1 MQMMMFRRLAN
12 LIDYAERADGPPPT
26 MLWPFMAWCTK
37 GTWPVILFAALAS
50 GIAGFFEM
58 ASSIV
63 LGWVVDAA
71 TDSMGS
77 GFFIENLPLLIG
89 GILFF
94 MIARPVSFG
103 ISSLAQTYIL
113 QPNMLNLIMLRIHRW
128 TMGQSVEFFE
138 NDFAGRIAQ
147 KEMQTATSATNVVI
161 EFVHTIVFS
170 IASVLG
176 AMVIVAGLD
185 PLLSLFVLAWL
196 VAYIYFIK
204 NFMPKMRKRSAAHA
218 DARAV
223 VVGQVVDVVTNV
235 KTVKLFA
242 NVRHEDNAILAA
254 MKGNF
259 ERSLDRAE
267 VMVLF
272 RFLLL
277 VLAGIMPIVLIGYSV
292 VQWSNGLATVGQLA
306 AAGAVGLR
314 LAQMT
319 GRVSFTLMNI
329 YGSIGEDVD
338 GVRTLSKRWNLNEDA
353 SARALNPKPT
363 TITFDNVS
371 FRYGQEEGG
380 IENIDLSVKAGQK
393 IGIIGAS
400 GAGKSTLVNLVLRL
414 YDVENGS
421 IKIADQNIAKVTQ
434 DSLRASI
441 GMVTQET
448 AMFNRSAM
456 DNIRYGRPESSDADV
471 IEAAKRAEAHDFI
484 IDLIDGKGRQ
494 GYLAHLGERGVKLS
508 GGQRQRIALARARL
522 KDAPILVLDEA
533 TSALDSE
540 VEASIQTSLYEFM
553 QGKTVLAIA
562 HRLSTLSEM
571 DRIIV
576 MENGRIVEDGTHTTL
591 LAQNGLYARYWNRQS
606 GGFIGAQDAAE

>member
-1 MQMMMFRRLAN
+1 MFRRLAN
-12 LIDYAERADGPPPT
+12 LIDYAERADGPPPNS
-26 MLWPFMAWCTK
+26 LWPFMAWCTK
-37 GTWPVILFAALAS
+37 GTWPIIVLAALAS
-50 GIAGFFEM
+50 AIAGFFEM

-71 TDSMGS
+71 TNDTPS
-77 GFFIENLPLLIG
+77 GFFVENIPLLIG

-94 MIARPVSFG
+94 MIARPISFG

-147 KEMQTATSATNVVI
+147 KEMQTSTSATNVVI

-204 NFMPKMRKRSAAHA
+204 TFMPKMRKRSAAHA

-242 NVRHEDNAILAA
+242 NVRHEDNAILNA
-254 MKGNF
+254 MKGYF
-259 ERSLDRAE
+259 ERSLDRAQ

-292 VQWSNGLATVGQLA
+292 VQWSNGQATVGQIA

-319 GRVSFTLMNI
+319 GWVSFTLMNI
-329 YGSIGEDVD
+329 YGSIGEVED
-338 GVRTLSKRWNLNEDA
+338 GVRTLSTRWNLNDA
-353 SARALNPKPT
+353 PAARTLDPNPT
-363 TITFDNVS
+363 TIMFDNVS
-371 FRYGQEEGG
+371 FQYGHEKGG
-380 IENIDLSVKAGQK
+380 IENINLSISAGQK
-393 IGIIGAS
+393 VGIVGAS

-414 YDVENGS
+414 YDVEFGT
-421 IKIADQNIAKVTQ
+421 IKIANQDIAQVTQ
-434 DSLRASI
+434 DSLRANI

-456 DNIRYGRPESSDADV
+456 DNIRYGRPEASDAEV

-484 IDLIDGKGRQ
+484 VDLIDGKDRQ
-494 GYLAHLGERGVKLS
+494 GYQAHLGERGVKLS
-508 GGQRQRIALARARL
+508 GGQRQRIALARAIL
-522 KDAPILVLDEA
+522 KDAPLLVLDEA

-553 QGKTVLAIA
+553 EGKTVLAIA

-576 MENGRIVEDGTHTTL
+576 MENGRIVEDGTHTSL
-591 LAQNGLYARYWNRQS
+591 LAQNKLYARYWNRQS

>member
-1 MQMMMFRRLAN
+1 MFRRLAN
-12 LIDYAERADGPPPT
+12 LIDYAERADGPPPNS
-26 MLWPFMAWCTK
+26 LWPFMAWCTK
-37 GTWPVILFAALAS
+37 GTWPIIVLAALAS
-50 GIAGFFEM
+50 AIAGFFEM

-71 TDSMGS
+71 TNDTPS
-77 GFFIENLPLLIG
+77 GFFVENIPLLIG

-94 MIARPVSFG
+94 MIARPISFG

-147 KEMQTATSATNVVI
+147 KEMQTSTSATNVVI

-204 NFMPKMRKRSAAHA
+204 TFMPKMRKRSAAHA

-242 NVRHEDNAILAA
+242 NVRHEDNAILNA
-254 MKGNF
+254 MKGYF
-259 ERSLDRAE
+259 ERSLDRAQ

-292 VQWSNGLATVGQLA
+292 VQWSNGQATVGQIA

-319 GRVSFTLMNI
+319 GWVSFTLMNI
-329 YGSIGEDVD
+329 YGSIGEVED
-338 GVRTLSKRWNLNEDA
+338 GVRTLSTRWNLNDA
-353 SARALNPKPT
+353 PAARTLDPNPT
-363 TITFDNVS
+363 TIMFDNVS
-371 FRYGQEEGG
+371 FQYGHEKGG
-380 IENIDLSVKAGQK
+380 IENINLSISAGQK
-393 IGIIGAS
+393 VGIVGAS

-414 YDVENGS
+414 YDVEFGT
-421 IKIADQNIAKVTQ
+421 IKIANQDIAQVTQ
-434 DSLRASI
+434 DSLRANI

-456 DNIRYGRPESSDADV
+456 DNIRYGRPEASDAEV

-484 IDLIDGKGRQ
+484 VDLIDGKDRQ
-494 GYLAHLGERGVKLS
+494 GYQAHLGERGVKLS
-508 GGQRQRIALARARL
+508 GGQRQRIALARAIL

>member
-1 MQMMMFRRLAN
+1 MFRRLAN
-12 LIDYAERADGPPPT
+12 LIDYAERADGPPPNS
-26 MLWPFMAWCTK
+26 LWPFMAWCTK
-37 GTWPVILFAALAS
+37 GTWPIIVLAALAS
-50 GIAGFFEM
+50 AIAGFFEM

-71 TDSMGS
+71 TNDTPS
-77 GFFIENLPLLIG
+77 GFFVENIPLLIG

-94 MIARPVSFG
+94 MIARPISFG

-147 KEMQTATSATNVVI
+147 KEMQTSTSATNVVI

-204 NFMPKMRKRSAAHA
+204 TFMPKMRKRSAAHA

-242 NVRHEDNAILAA
+242 NVRHEDNAILNA
-254 MKGNF
+254 MRGYF
-259 ERSLDRAE
+259 ERSLDRAQ

-292 VQWSNGLATVGQLA
+292 VQWSNGQATVGQIA

-319 GRVSFTLMNI
+319 GWVSFTLMNI
-329 YGSIGEDVD
+329 YGSIGEVED
-338 GVRTLSKRWNLNEDA
+338 GVRTLSTRWNLNDA
-353 SARALNPKPT
+353 PAARTLDPNPT
-363 TITFDNVS
+363 TIMFDNVS
-371 FRYGQEEGG
+371 FQYGHEKGG
-380 IENIDLSVKAGQK
+380 IENINLSISAGQK
-393 IGIIGAS
+393 VGIVGAS

-414 YDVENGS
+414 YDVEFGT
-421 IKIADQNIAKVTQ
+421 IKIANQDIAQVTQ
-434 DSLRASI
+434 DSLRANI

-456 DNIRYGRPESSDADV
+456 DNIRYGRPKASDAEV

-484 IDLIDGKGRQ
+484 VDLIDGKDRQ
-494 GYLAHLGERGVKLS
+494 GYQAHLGERGVKLS
-508 GGQRQRIALARARL
+508 GGQRQRIALARAIL
-522 KDAPILVLDEA
+522 KDAPVLVLDEA

-553 QGKTVLAIA
+553 EGKTVLAIA

-576 MENGRIVEDGTHTTL
+576 MENGRIVEDGTHTSL
-591 LAQNGLYARYWNRQS
+591 LAQNKLYARYWNRQS

>member
-1 MQMMMFRRLAN
+1 MFRRLAN
-12 LIDYAERADGPPPT
+12 LIDYAERADGPPPNS
-26 MLWPFMAWCTK
+26 LWPFMAWCTK
-37 GTWPVILFAALAS
+37 GTWPIIVLAALAS
-50 GIAGFFEM
+50 AIAGFFEM

-71 TDSMGS
+71 TNDTPS
-77 GFFIENLPLLIG
+77 GFFVENIPLLIG

-94 MIARPVSFG
+94 MIARPISFG

-147 KEMQTATSATNVVI
+147 KEMQTSTSATNVVI

-196 VAYIYFIK
+196 VAYVYFIK
-204 NFMPKMRKRSAAHA
+204 TFMPKMRKRSAAHA

-242 NVRHEDNAILAA
+242 NVRHDDNAILNA
-254 MKGNF
+254 MKGYF
-259 ERSLDRAE
+259 ERSLDRAQ

-292 VQWSNGLATVGQLA
+292 VQWSNGQATVGQIA

-319 GRVSFTLMNI
+319 GWVSFTLMNI
-329 YGSIGEDVD
+329 YGSIGEVED
-338 GVRTLSKRWNLNEDA
+338 GVRTLSTRWNLNDA
-353 SARALNPKPT
+353 PAARELDPNPT
-363 TITFDNVS
+363 TIMFDNVS
-371 FRYGQEEGG
+371 FQYGHEKGG
-380 IENIDLSVKAGQK
+380 IENINLSISAGQK
-393 IGIIGAS
+393 VGIVGAS

-414 YDVENGS
+414 YDVEFGT
-421 IKIADQNIAKVTQ
+421 IKIANQDIAKVTQ
-434 DSLRASI
+434 DSLRANI

-456 DNIRYGRPESSDADV
+456 DNIRYGRPETSDAEV

-484 IDLIDGKGRQ
+484 VDLIDGKDRQ
-494 GYLAHLGERGVKLS
+494 GYQAHLGERGVKLS
-508 GGQRQRIALARARL
+508 GGQRQRIALARAIL
-522 KDAPILVLDEA
+522 KDAPVLVLDEA

-553 QGKTVLAIA
+553 EGKTVLAIA

-576 MENGRIVEDGTHTTL
+576 MENGRIVEDGTHTSL
-591 LAQNGLYARYWNRQS
+591 LAQNKLYARYWNRQS

>member
-1 MQMMMFRRLAN
+1 MFRRLAN
-12 LIDYAERADGPPPT
+12 LIDYAERADGPPPNS
-26 MLWPFMAWCTK
+26 LWPFMAWCTK
-37 GTWPVILFAALAS
+37 GTWPIIVLAALAS
-50 GIAGFFEM
+50 AIAGFFEM

-71 TDSMGS
+71 TNDTPS
-77 GFFIENLPLLIG
+77 GFFVENIPLLIG

-94 MIARPVSFG
+94 MIARPISFG

-147 KEMQTATSATNVVI
+147 KEMQTSTSATNVVI

-204 NFMPKMRKRSAAHA
+204 TFMPKMRKRSAAHA

-242 NVRHEDNAILAA
+242 NVRHEDNAILNA
-254 MKGNF
+254 MKGYF
-259 ERSLDRAE
+259 ERSLDRAQ

-292 VQWSNGLATVGQLA
+292 VQWSNGQATVGQIA

-319 GRVSFTLMNI
+319 GWVSFTLMNI
-329 YGSIGEDVD
+329 YGSIGEVED
-338 GVRTLSKRWNLNEDA
+338 GVRTLSTRWNLNDA
-353 SARALNPKPT
+353 PAARTLDPNPT
-363 TITFDNVS
+363 TIMFDNVS
-371 FRYGQEEGG
+371 FQYGHEKGG
-380 IENIDLSVKAGQK
+380 IENINLSISAGQK
-393 IGIIGAS
+393 VGIVGAS

-414 YDVENGS
+414 YDVEFGT
-421 IKIADQNIAKVTQ
+421 IKIANQDIAQVTQ
-434 DSLRASI
+434 DSLRANI

-456 DNIRYGRPESSDADV
+456 DNIRYGRPKASDAEV

-484 IDLIDGKGRQ
+484 VDLIDGKDRQ
-494 GYLAHLGERGVKLS
+494 GYQAHLGERGVKLS
-508 GGQRQRIALARARL
+508 GGQRQRIALARAIL
-522 KDAPILVLDEA
+522 KDAPVLVLDEA

-553 QGKTVLAIA
+553 EGKTVLAIA

-576 MENGRIVEDGTHTTL
+576 MENGRIVEDGTHTSL
-591 LAQNGLYARYWNRQS
+591 LAQNKLYARYWNRQS

>member
-1 MQMMMFRRLAN
+1 
-12 LIDYAERADGPPPT
+12 
-26 MLWPFMAWCTK
+26 MAWCTK
-37 GTWPVILFAALAS
+37 GTWPIIVLAALAS
-50 GIAGFFEM
+50 AIAGFFEM

-71 TDSMGS
+71 TNDTPS
-77 GFFIENLPLLIG
+77 GFFVENIPLLIG

-94 MIARPVSFG
+94 MIARPISFG

-147 KEMQTATSATNVVI
+147 KEMQTSTSATNVVI

-204 NFMPKMRKRSAAHA
+204 TFMPKMRKRSAAHA

-242 NVRHEDNAILAA
+242 NVRHEDNAILNA
-254 MKGNF
+254 MKGYF
-259 ERSLDRAE
+259 ERSLDRAQ

-292 VQWSNGLATVGQLA
+292 VQWSNGQATVGQIA

-319 GRVSFTLMNI
+319 GWVSFTLMNI
-329 YGSIGEDVD
+329 YGSIGEVED
-338 GVRTLSKRWNLNEDA
+338 GVRTLSTRWNLNDA
-353 SARALNPKPT
+353 PAARTLDPNPT
-363 TITFDNVS
+363 TIMFDNVS
-371 FRYGQEEGG
+371 FQYGHEKGG
-380 IENIDLSVKAGQK
+380 IENINLSISAGQK
-393 IGIIGAS
+393 VGIVGAS

-414 YDVENGS
+414 YDVEFGA
-421 IKIADQNIAKVTQ
+421 IKIANQDIAQVTQ
-434 DSLRASI
+434 DSLRANI

-456 DNIRYGRPESSDADV
+456 DNIRYGRPEASDAEV

-484 IDLIDGKGRQ
+484 VDLIDGKDRQ
-494 GYLAHLGERGVKLS
+494 GYQAHLGERGVKLS
-508 GGQRQRIALARARL
+508 GGQRQRIALARAIL
-522 KDAPILVLDEA
+522 KDAPVLVLDEA

-553 QGKTVLAIA
+553 EGKTVLAIA

-576 MENGRIVEDGTHTTL
+576 MENGRIVEDGTHTSL
-591 LAQNGLYARYWNRQS
+591 LAQNKLYARYWNRQS

>member
-1 MQMMMFRRLAN
+1 
-12 LIDYAERADGPPPT
+12 
-26 MLWPFMAWCTK
+26 MAWCTK
-37 GTWPVILFAALAS
+37 GTWPIIVLAALAS
-50 GIAGFFEM
+50 AIAGFFEM

-71 TDSMGS
+71 TNDTPS
-77 GFFIENLPLLIG
+77 GFFVENIPLLIG

-94 MIARPVSFG
+94 MIARPISFG

-147 KEMQTATSATNVVI
+147 KEMQTSTSATNVVI

-204 NFMPKMRKRSAAHA
+204 TFMPKMRKRSAAHA

-242 NVRHEDNAILAA
+242 NVRHEDKAILNA
-254 MKGNF
+254 MKGYF
-259 ERSLDRAE
+259 ERSLDRAQ

-292 VQWSNGLATVGQLA
+292 VQWSNGQATVGQIA

-319 GRVSFTLMNI
+319 GWVSFTLMNI
-329 YGSIGEDVD
+329 YGSIGEVED
-338 GVRTLSKRWNLNEDA
+338 GVRTLSTRWNLNDA
-353 SARALNPKPT
+353 PAARTLDPNPT
-363 TITFDNVS
+363 TIMFDNVS
-371 FRYGQEEGG
+371 FQYGHEKGG
-380 IENIDLSVKAGQK
+380 IENINLSISAGQK
-393 IGIIGAS
+393 VGIVGAS

-414 YDVENGS
+414 YDVEFGA
-421 IKIADQNIAKVTQ
+421 IKIANQDIAQVTQ
-434 DSLRASI
+434 DSLRANI

-456 DNIRYGRPESSDADV
+456 DNIRYGRPEASDAEV

-484 IDLIDGKGRQ
+484 VDLIDGKDRQ
-494 GYLAHLGERGVKLS
+494 GYQAHLGERGVKLS
-508 GGQRQRIALARARL
+508 GGQRQRIALARAIL
-522 KDAPILVLDEA
+522 KDAPVLVLDEA

-553 QGKTVLAIA
+553 EGKTVLAIA

-576 MENGRIVEDGTHTTL
+576 MENGRIVEDGTHTSL
-591 LAQNGLYARYWNRQS
+591 LAQNKLYARYWNRQS

>member
-1 MQMMMFRRLAN
+1 MFRRLAN
-12 LIDYAERADGPPPT
+12 LIDYAERADGPPPNS
-26 MLWPFMAWCTK
+26 LWPFMAWCTK
-37 GTWPVILFAALAS
+37 GTWPIIVLAALAS
-50 GIAGFFEM
+50 AIAGFFEM

-71 TDSMGS
+71 TNDTPS
-77 GFFIENLPLLIG
+77 GFFVENIPLLIG

-94 MIARPVSFG
+94 MIARPISFG

-147 KEMQTATSATNVVI
+147 KEMQTSTSATNVVI

-204 NFMPKMRKRSAAHA
+204 TFMPKMRKRSAAHA

-242 NVRHEDNAILAA
+242 NVRHEDNAILNA
-254 MKGNF
+254 MKGYF
-259 ERSLDRAE
+259 ERSLDRAQ

-292 VQWSNGLATVGQLA
+292 VQWSNGQATVGQIA

-319 GRVSFTLMNI
+319 GWVSFTLMNI
-329 YGSIGEDVD
+329 YGSIGEVED
-338 GVRTLSKRWNLNEDA
+338 GVRTLSTRWNLNDA
-353 SARALNPKPT
+353 PAARTLDPNPT
-363 TITFDNVS
+363 TIMFDNVS
-371 FRYGQEEGG
+371 FQYGHEKGG
-380 IENIDLSVKAGQK
+380 IENINLSIAAGQK
-393 IGIIGAS
+393 VGIVGAS

-414 YDVENGS
+414 YDVEFGT
-421 IKIADQNIAKVTQ
+421 IKIANQDIAQVTQ
-434 DSLRASI
+434 DSLRANI

-456 DNIRYGRPESSDADV
+456 DNIRYGRPEASDAEV

-484 IDLIDGKGRQ
+484 VDLIDGKDRQ
-494 GYLAHLGERGVKLS
+494 GYQAHLGERGVKLS
-508 GGQRQRIALARARL
+508 GGQRQRIALARAIL
-522 KDAPILVLDEA
+522 KDAPVLVLDEA

-553 QGKTVLAIA
+553 EGKTVLAIA

-576 MENGRIVEDGTHTTL
+576 MENGRIVEDGTHTSL
-591 LAQNGLYARYWNRQS
+591 LAQNKLYARYWNRQS

>member
-1 MQMMMFRRLAN
+1 MFRRLAN
-12 LIDYAERADGPPPT
+12 LIDYAERADGPPPNS
-26 MLWPFMAWCTK
+26 LWPFMAWCTK
-37 GTWPVILFAALAS
+37 GTWPIIVLAALAS
-50 GIAGFFEM
+50 AIAGFFEM

-71 TDSMGS
+71 TNDTPS
-77 GFFIENLPLLIG
+77 GFFVENIPLLIG

-94 MIARPVSFG
+94 MIARPISFG

-147 KEMQTATSATNVVI
+147 KEMQTSTSATNVVI

-204 NFMPKMRKRSAAHA
+204 TFMPKMRKRSAAHA

-242 NVRHEDNAILAA
+242 NVRHEDNAILNV
-254 MKGNF
+254 MKGYF
-259 ERSLDRAE
+259 ERSLDRAQ

-292 VQWSNGLATVGQLA
+292 VQWSNGQATVGQIA

-319 GRVSFTLMNI
+319 GWVSFTLMNI
-329 YGSIGEDVD
+329 YGSIGEVED
-338 GVRTLSKRWNLNEDA
+338 GVRTLSTSWNLNDA
-353 SARALNPKPT
+353 PAARTLDPNPT
-363 TITFDNVS
+363 TIMFDNVS
-371 FRYGQEEGG
+371 FQYGHEKGG
-380 IENIDLSVKAGQK
+380 IENINLSISAGQK
-393 IGIIGAS
+393 VGIVGAS

-414 YDVENGS
+414 YDVEFGA
-421 IKIADQNIAKVTQ
+421 IKIANQDIAQVTQ
-434 DSLRASI
+434 DSLRANI

-456 DNIRYGRPESSDADV
+456 DNIRYGRPEASDAEV

-484 IDLIDGKGRQ
+484 VDLIDGKDRQ
-494 GYLAHLGERGVKLS
+494 GYQAHLGERGVKLS
-508 GGQRQRIALARARL
+508 GGQRQRIALARAIL
-522 KDAPILVLDEA
+522 KDAPVLVLDEA

-553 QGKTVLAIA
+553 EGKTVLAIA

-576 MENGRIVEDGTHTTL
+576 MENGRIVEDGTHTSL
-591 LAQNGLYARYWNRQS
+591 LAQNKLYARYWNRQS

>member
-1 MQMMMFRRLAN
+1 
-12 LIDYAERADGPPPT
+12 
-26 MLWPFMAWCTK
+26 
-37 GTWPVILFAALAS
+37 
-50 GIAGFFEM
+50 
-58 ASSIV
+58 
-63 LGWVVDAA
+63 
-71 TDSMGS
+71 
-77 GFFIENLPLLIG
+77 
-89 GILFF
+89 
-94 MIARPVSFG
+94 
-103 ISSLAQTYIL
+103 
-113 QPNMLNLIMLRIHRW
+113 
-128 TMGQSVEFFE
+128 
-138 NDFAGRIAQ
+138 
-147 KEMQTATSATNVVI
+147 
-161 EFVHTIVFS
+161 
-170 IASVLG
+170 
-176 AMVIVAGLD
+176 
-185 PLLSLFVLAWL
+185 
-196 VAYIYFIK
+196 
-204 NFMPKMRKRSAAHA
+204 
-218 DARAV
+218 
-223 VVGQVVDVVTNV
+223 
-235 KTVKLFA
+235 
-242 NVRHEDNAILAA
+242 
-254 MKGNF
+254 
-259 ERSLDRAE
+259 
-267 VMVLF
+267 LF

-292 VQWSNGLATVGQLA
+292 VQWSNGLATVGQIA

-319 GRVSFTLMNI
+319 GWVSFTLMNI
-329 YGSIGEDVD
+329 YGSIGEVED
-338 GVRTLSKRWNLNEDA
+338 GVRTLSKRWNLNDDPTA
-353 SARALNPKPT
+353 HALNPNPT

-371 FRYGQEEGG
+371 FRYGQEKGG

-393 IGIIGAS
+393 IGIVGAS

-456 DNIRYGRPESSDADV
+456 DNIRYGRPEASDADV

-484 IDLIDGKGRQ
+484 VDLIDGKDRQ
-494 GYLAHLGERGVKLS
+494 GYQAHLGERGVKLS
-508 GGQRQRIALARARL
+508 GGQRQRIALARAIL

>member
-1 MQMMMFRRLAN
+1 MFRRLAN
-12 LIDYAERADGPPPT
+12 LIDYAERADGPPPNS
-26 MLWPFMAWCTK
+26 LWPFMAWCTK
-37 GTWPVILFAALAS
+37 GTWPIIVLAALAS
-50 GIAGFFEM
+50 AIAGFFEM

-71 TDSMGS
+71 TNDTPS
-77 GFFIENLPLLIG
+77 GFFVENIPLLIG

-94 MIARPVSFG
+94 MIARPISFG

-147 KEMQTATSATNVVI
+147 KEMQTSTSATNVVI

-204 NFMPKMRKRSAAHA
+204 TFMPKMRKRSAAHA

-242 NVRHEDNAILAA
+242 NVRHEDNAILNA
-254 MKGNF
+254 MKGYF
-259 ERSLDRAE
+259 ERSLDRAQ

-292 VQWSNGLATVGQLA
+292 VQWSNGQATVGQIA

-319 GRVSFTLMNI
+319 GWVSFTLMNI
-329 YGSIGEDVD
+329 YGSIGEVED
-338 GVRTLSKRWNLNEDA
+338 GVRTLSTRWNLNDA
-353 SARALNPKPT
+353 PAARTLDPNPT
-363 TITFDNVS
+363 TIMFDNVS
-371 FRYGQEEGG
+371 FQYGHEKGG
-380 IENIDLSVKAGQK
+380 IENINLSISAGQK
-393 IGIIGAS
+393 VGIVGAS

-414 YDVENGS
+414 YDVEFGT
-421 IKIADQNIAKVTQ
+421 IKIANQDIAQVTQ
-434 DSLRASI
+434 DSLRANI

-456 DNIRYGRPESSDADV
+456 DNIRYGRPEASDAEV

-484 IDLIDGKGRQ
+484 VDLIDGKDRQ
-494 GYLAHLGERGVKLS
+494 GYQAHLGERGVKLS
-508 GGQRQRIALARARL
+508 GGQRQRIALARAIL
-522 KDAPILVLDEA
+522 KDAPVLVLDEA

-553 QGKTVLAIA
+553 EGKTVLAIA

-576 MENGRIVEDGTHTTL
+576 MENGRIVEDGTHTSL
-591 LAQNGLYARYWNRQS
+591 LAQNKLYARYWNRQS

>member
-1 MQMMMFRRLAN
+1 MFRRLAN
-12 LIDYAERADGPPPT
+12 LIDYAERADGPPPNS
-26 MLWPFMAWCTK
+26 LWPFMAWCTK
-37 GTWPVILFAALAS
+37 GTWPIIVLAALAS
-50 GIAGFFEM
+50 AIAGFFEM

-71 TDSMGS
+71 TNDTPS
-77 GFFIENLPLLIG
+77 GFFVENIPLLIG

-94 MIARPVSFG
+94 MIARPISFG

-147 KEMQTATSATNVVI
+147 KEMQTSTSATNVVI

-204 NFMPKMRKRSAAHA
+204 TFMPKMRKRSAAHA

-242 NVRHEDNAILAA
+242 NVRHEDNAILNA
-254 MKGNF
+254 MKGYF
-259 ERSLDRAE
+259 ERSLDRAQ

-292 VQWSNGLATVGQLA
+292 VQWSNGQATVGQIA

-319 GRVSFTLMNI
+319 GWVSFTLMNI
-329 YGSIGEDVD
+329 YGSIGEVED
-338 GVRTLSKRWNLNEDA
+338 GVRTLSTSWNLNDA
-353 SARALNPKPT
+353 PAARTLDPNPT
-363 TITFDNVS
+363 TIMFDNVS
-371 FRYGQEEGG
+371 FQYGHEKGG
-380 IENIDLSVKAGQK
+380 IENINLSISAGQK
-393 IGIIGAS
+393 VGIVGAS

-414 YDVENGS
+414 YDVEFGT
-421 IKIADQNIAKVTQ
+421 IKIANQDIAQVTQ
-434 DSLRASI
+434 DSLRANI

-456 DNIRYGRPESSDADV
+456 DNIRYGRPEASDAEV

-484 IDLIDGKGRQ
+484 VDLIDGKDRQ
-494 GYLAHLGERGVKLS
+494 GYQAHLGERGVKLS
-508 GGQRQRIALARARL
+508 GGQRQRIALARAIL
-522 KDAPILVLDEA
+522 KDAPVLVLDEA

-553 QGKTVLAIA
+553 EGKTVLAIA

-576 MENGRIVEDGTHTTL
+576 MENGRIVEDGTHTSL
-591 LAQNGLYARYWNRQS
+591 LAQNKLYARYWNRQS

>member
-1 MQMMMFRRLAN
+1 
-12 LIDYAERADGPPPT
+12 
-26 MLWPFMAWCTK
+26 ML
-37 GTWPVILFAALAS
+37 AALVSA
-50 GIAGFFEM
+50 IAGFFEM

-71 TDSMGS
+71 TNDTPS
-77 GFFIENLPLLIG
+77 GFFVENIPLLIG

-94 MIARPVSFG
+94 MIARPISFG

-147 KEMQTATSATNVVI
+147 KEMQTSTSATNVVI

-204 NFMPKMRKRSAAHA
+204 TFMPKMRKRSAAHA

-242 NVRHEDNAILAA
+242 NVRHEDNAILNA
-254 MKGNF
+254 MKGYF
-259 ERSLDRAE
+259 ERSLDRAQ

-292 VQWSNGLATVGQLA
+292 VQWSNGQATVGQIA

-319 GRVSFTLMNI
+319 GWVSFTLMNI
-329 YGSIGEDVD
+329 YGSIGEVED
-338 GVRTLSKRWNLNEDA
+338 GVRTLSTRWNLNDA
-353 SARALNPKPT
+353 PAARTLDPNPT
-363 TITFDNVS
+363 TIMFDNVS
-371 FRYGQEEGG
+371 FQYGHEKGG
-380 IENIDLSVKAGQK
+380 IENINLSISAGQK
-393 IGIIGAS
+393 VGIVGAS

-414 YDVENGS
+414 YDVEFGT
-421 IKIADQNIAKVTQ
+421 IKIANQDIAQVTQ
-434 DSLRASI
+434 DSLRANI

-456 DNIRYGRPESSDADV
+456 DNIRYGRPEASDAEV

-484 IDLIDGKGRQ
+484 VDLIDGKDRQ
-494 GYLAHLGERGVKLS
+494 GYQAHLGERGVKLS
-508 GGQRQRIALARARL
+508 GGQRQRIALARAIL
-522 KDAPILVLDEA
+522 KDAPVLVLDEA

-553 QGKTVLAIA
+553 EGKTVLAIA

-576 MENGRIVEDGTHTTL
+576 MENGRIVEDGTHTSL
-591 LAQNGLYARYWNRQS
+591 LAQNKLYARYWNRQS

>member
-1 MQMMMFRRLAN
+1 MFRRLAN
-12 LIDYAERADGPPPT
+12 LIDYAERADGPPPNS
-26 MLWPFMAWCTK
+26 LWPFMAWCTK
-37 GTWPVILFAALAS
+37 GTWPIIVLAALAS
-50 GIAGFFEM
+50 AIAGFFEM

-71 TDSMGS
+71 TNDTPS
-77 GFFIENLPLLIG
+77 GFFVENIPLLIG

-94 MIARPVSFG
+94 MIARPISFG

-147 KEMQTATSATNVVI
+147 KEMQTSTSATNVVI

-204 NFMPKMRKRSAAHA
+204 TFMPKMRKRSAAHA

-242 NVRHEDNAILAA
+242 NVRHEDNAILNA
-254 MKGNF
+254 MKGYF
-259 ERSLDRAE
+259 ERSLDRAQ

-292 VQWSNGLATVGQLA
+292 VQWSNGQATVGQIA

-319 GRVSFTLMNI
+319 GWVSFTLMNI
-329 YGSIGEDVD
+329 YGSIGEVED
-338 GVRTLSKRWNLNEDA
+338 GVRTLSTRWNLNDA
-353 SARALNPKPT
+353 PAARTLDPNPA
-363 TITFDNVS
+363 TIMFDNVS
-371 FRYGQEEGG
+371 FQYGHEKGG
-380 IENIDLSVKAGQK
+380 IENINLSISAGQK
-393 IGIIGAS
+393 VGIVGAS

-414 YDVENGS
+414 YDVEFGA
-421 IKIADQNIAKVTQ
+421 IKIANQDIAQVTQ
-434 DSLRASI
+434 DSLRANI

-456 DNIRYGRPESSDADV
+456 DNIRYGRPEASDAEV

-484 IDLIDGKGRQ
+484 VDLIDGKDRQ
-494 GYLAHLGERGVKLS
+494 GYQAHLGERGVKLS
-508 GGQRQRIALARARL
+508 GGQRQRIALARAIL
-522 KDAPILVLDEA
+522 KDAPVLVLDEA

-553 QGKTVLAIA
+553 EGKTVLAIA

-576 MENGRIVEDGTHTTL
+576 MENGRIVEDGTHTSL
-591 LAQNGLYARYWNRQS
+591 LAQNKLYARYWNRQS